1 MLLGPP
7 WSAQA
12 KCAPASPGLPI
23 GFFRVFKEPGPEK
36 KMCCR
41 VVLTLQ
47 IVFFSPPF
55 VPQNPLGG
63 WGTLGVWP
71 PWKPIRFDQLTEVL
85 SNPRGTTWIQYEPPS
100 EISRKCRGKC
110 RVEWKVKAP
119 RYLTSAILFCNAH
132 FLNYFIT
139 PLLLRLRYGGSPLQV
154 QTAAAKPNK
163 IKYLMHWG
171 GPCHSCRCEPRFA
184 ELWTNGPIF
193 GSVIKLTPSQM
204 KLIYL
209 GDICYLP
216 YKKGST

>member
-23 GFFRVFKEPGPEK
+23 GFFRVCKEPGPEK

-47 IVFFSPPF
+47 IVFFPPPF

-110 RVEWKVKAP
+110 RVEWKSKSTQ
-119 RYLTSAILFCNAH
+119 RHSILQCTFFELFHYA
-132 FLNYFIT
+132 
-139 PLLLRLRYGGSPLQV
+139 S
-154 QTAAAKPNK
+154 
-163 IKYLMHWG
+163 
-171 GPCHSCRCEPRFA
+171 FA
-184 ELWTNGPIF
+184 EASLRWIPSSSADSRSKAKQNKVFNALRRTLPFLPMWTKIRWVMDQWTNF
-193 GSVIKLTPSQM
+193 WFSN
-204 KLIYL
+204 
-209 GDICYLP
+209 
-216 YKKGST
+216 